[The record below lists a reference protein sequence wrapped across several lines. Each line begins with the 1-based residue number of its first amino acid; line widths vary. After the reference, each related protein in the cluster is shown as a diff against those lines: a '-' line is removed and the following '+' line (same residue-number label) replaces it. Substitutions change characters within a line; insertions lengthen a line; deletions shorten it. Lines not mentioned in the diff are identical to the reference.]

1 MIKNDCNHFHH
12 TRGHEEA
19 QDKGGNGSLHL
30 QLGGFLRFQKEKKG
44 GMGGRKKNEKIEDA
58 DWLTFLGANF
68 LFWKVIVIQEKK
80 YFPFLE
86 GDCNHS

>member
-1 MIKNDCNHFHH
+1 MIVIISTIPEDTKRHR
-12 TRGHEEA
+12 TRA
-19 QDKGGNGSLHL
+19 VMAPFIFNWVVF
-30 QLGGFLRFQKEKKG
+30 LGF
-44 GMGGRKKNEKIEDA
+44 RKKKKEEWVKKKKKEKIEDA